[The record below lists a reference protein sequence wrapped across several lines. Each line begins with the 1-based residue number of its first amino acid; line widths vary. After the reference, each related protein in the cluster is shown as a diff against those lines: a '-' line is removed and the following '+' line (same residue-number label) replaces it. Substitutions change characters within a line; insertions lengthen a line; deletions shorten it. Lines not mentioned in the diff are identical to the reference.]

1 MLKKSP
7 FDIDRRESVE
17 SNRGELKAFLGEG
30 TNFKGVLAFE
40 GTVRI
45 DGKLEGEI
53 ITDDTLIIGEK
64 AIVNA
69 EINVGTI
76 AINGK
81 ITGNILAKERI
92 DIHSS
97 GEVYGNLKTKIL
109 TIEEGVIFQGHC
121 EMRNLEEKKLPY
133 VVRKEEKPPAAT
145 VLPGGKD
152 KLKGISKLLTEEEG
166 TLPKEKRG

>member
-7 FDIDRRESVE
+7 FDMEKKDSPGN
-17 SNRGELKAFLGEG
+17 SRGELKAFLGEG
-30 TNFKGVLAFE
+30 TDFKGVLAFE

-53 ITDDTLIIGEK
+53 ITDDTLIVGER

-69 EINVGTI
+69 EINVGCI
-76 AINGK
+76 AISGK
-81 ITGNILAKERI
+81 ITGNITAKERI

-97 GEVYGNLKTKIL
+97 GEVYGNIQTPIL

-121 EMRNLEEKKLPY
+121 EMRNPEEKKIPY
-133 VVRKEEKPPAAT
+133 VVKKEEKVPDAAIS
-145 VLPGGKD
+145 PGRKE
-152 KLKGISKLLTEEEG
+152 KMKSMSQLLTEEPGEIQQ
-166 TLPKEKRG
+166 EQRV

>member
-7 FDIDRRESVE
+7 FDIDGRKDNNS

-45 DGKLEGEI
+45 DGRLEGEI
-53 ITDDTLIIGEK
+53 ITDDTLIVGEK
-64 AIVNA
+64 AIINA
-69 EINVGTI
+69 EINVGNI

-81 ITGNILAKERI
+81 ITGNIIAKERI

-109 TIEEGVIFQGHC
+109 TVEEGVIFQGHC
-121 EMRNLEEKKLPY
+121 EMRNFDEKKLPY
-133 VVRKEEKPPAAT
+133 VVGKEQNKSGNNKNRIREM
-145 VLPGGKD
+145 
-152 KLKGISKLLTEEEG
+152 SSLLTGDE
-166 TLPKEKRG
+166 PKKKRG

>member
-7 FDIDRRESVE
+7 FDTERKENMGN
-17 SNRGELKAFLGEG
+17 NRGELKAFLGEG
-30 TNFKGVLAFE
+30 TDFKGVLAFE

-69 EINVGTI
+69 EINVGCI
-76 AINGK
+76 AISGK
-81 ITGNILAKERI
+81 ITGNVNAKERV
-92 DIHSS
+92 DVHAS
-97 GEVYGNLKTKIL
+97 GEVYGNIQTPVL

-121 EMRNLEEKKLPY
+121 EMRHPEEKKIPY
-133 VVRKEEKPPAAT
+133 VVRKEETASAKA
-145 VLPGGKD
+145 LPQRVKD
-152 KLKGISKLLTEEEG
+152 NVKSMSQLLTEEAVE
-166 TLPKEKRG
+166 TPQKKRG

>member
-1 MLKKSP
+1 MLKKTTFEP
-7 FDIDRRESVE
+7 DRRDRLE

-45 DGKLEGEI
+45 DGKLEGEVV
-53 ITDDTLIIGEK
+53 TNDTLIIGEK

-69 EINVGTI
+69 EINVGSI

-81 ITGNILAKERI
+81 ITGNITAKDRV

-97 GEVYGNLKTKIL
+97 GEVYGNIQTPVL
-109 TIEEGVIFQGHC
+109 TIEEGVVFQGQC
-121 EMRNLEEKKLPY
+121 NMRNFEEKKIPY
-133 VVRKEEKPPAAT
+133 VGKKEDAISEKAGLSRT
-145 VLPGGKD
+145 
-152 KLKGISKLLTEEEG
+152 
-166 TLPKEKRG
+166 KEKVSNMSQLLAEGN